1 MPRSL
6 AKGLACFQLLP
17 PCTTYRNTHLSRLP
31 DLSALSPA
39 PVPGPHLS
47 CRHDG
52 QEVRALAS
60 FEGPRFPLGPT
71 APSHPPPGSRKGREE
86 AKGQTH
92 TKRILG
98 LRRGTRNTEGT
109 RLRGD
114 RRLYRTILPGH
125 PLPGCGPA
133 PPHLSRCPA
142 ARGGQEASPGPHPG
156 PRIQSPN
163 PINSLLKAPFTH
175 LHPDA
180 PNSPPSQG
188 RVPSFQAQHADTR
201 RRFRGAV
208 ATEYRGL
215 GQSLSTWPEDPGLAL
230 SS

>member
-1 MPRSL
+1 MMGRRS
-6 AKGLACFQLLP
+6 
-17 PCTTYRNTHLSRLP
+17 
-31 DLSALSPA
+31 
-39 PVPGPHLS
+39 
-47 CRHDG
+47 
-52 QEVRALAS
+52 E
-60 FEGPRFPLGPT
+60 
-71 APSHPPPGSRKGREE
+71 PSHPSRDPGFLWGRLPHPTPHRAPGRAGRRLR
-86 AKGQTH
+86 AKLTRRGSW
-92 TKRILG
+92 G